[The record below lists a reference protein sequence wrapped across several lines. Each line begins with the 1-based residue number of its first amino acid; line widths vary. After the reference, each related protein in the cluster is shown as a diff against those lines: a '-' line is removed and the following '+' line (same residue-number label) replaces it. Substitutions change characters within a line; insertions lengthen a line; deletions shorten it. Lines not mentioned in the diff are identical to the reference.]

1 MEAHNRLV
9 RQLIR
14 ASPGAFEVSTAGDSF
29 TVVFHTASAAL
40 DFALAL
46 QRQLLEVDWAA
57 LGLPVLPATEPEG
70 EPGGLLFNGLR
81 VRVGAHTGVLEPA
94 DFATAKAGPAEYNL
108 GGVNTVAGT
117 AALLCE
123 AARPGGFIVMSLE
136 AWQAAGGFAAEAA
149 GPSGSWRAPG
159 SPFLDSVRDFADPS
173 SRLQRLDSMS
183 LSRHHAETM
192 KNPRG
197 PLERQASMGVA
208 SAASGT
214 SASEASGRGLMESLR
229 NLVERGKAGKA
240 RGQAGRAHELGVY
253 MESLGVLRFA
263 TVFDLEEARSAS
275 ASPSGPTS
283 PTKAKAVRR
292 KVPFGRRPAPG
303 GGGAGET
310 IHRPKTAATGAAA
323 AHTAAG
329 KEARQY
335 VVEREVECIMV
346 LPEELRGRAT
356 RLLRLEGEQIVPPFS
371 AAPLARA
378 LGEGDEVTIAFVYM
392 QYWQVLN
399 AECPEALAEAA
410 TALQRAVRGLA
421 GDAGGYECES
431 FSDGFLLAFPEPM
444 KAATFATRLQAEVMR
459 IDWPPD
465 LLAHE
470 CASELA
476 IHASGKGHAEEAGL
490 QTDRFGNLVVMRGPR
505 LRVGLVA
512 GSPSQVGPHEHTG
525 RAQYRGALMNRAA
538 RLASACPG
546 GHVFTTRQTWEQIAE
561 IFERDLDQDPA
572 SPGSASEYADLDLY
586 GLSQGAQAFRG
597 VRGKVEVV
605 QLFNALLA
613 LRPFAARALTRQT
626 SAASLRSVGSS
637 AGGSPATFDE
647 ILDMRTSARTSLD
660 GGKGKRARPSLDLY
674 NLESPH
680 GE

>member
-29 TVVFHTASAAL
+29 TVVFHTAQAAL

-46 QRQLLEVDWAA
+46 QRQLLDVDWAA
-57 LGLPVLPATEPEG
+57 LGLPVLPATAAEG

-94 DFATAKAGPAEYNL
+94 DFAAAKAKAGPAEYNL

-123 AARPGGFIVMSLE
+123 AARPGGFVVMSLE
-136 AWQAAGGFAAEAA
+136 AWQAAGGFAAEAP

-159 SPFLDSVRDFADPS
+159 SPFLDSVRDLAAPS
-173 SRLQRLDSMS
+173 SRLERLDSMS
-183 LSRHHAETM
+183 LRLHSETL
-192 KNPRG
+192 KNLRG
-197 PLERQASMGVA
+197 PLERQASLSVA
-208 SAASGT
+208 SAASGA
-214 SASEASGRGLMESLR
+214 SGASEASGRGLMESLR
-229 NLVERGKAGKA
+229 NLVERGKACKA
-240 RGQAGRAHELGVY
+240 KGQAGRAHELGVY
-253 MESLGVLRFA
+253 MESLGVLRFT

-275 ASPSGPTS
+275 ASPSGPAS
-283 PTKAKAVRR
+283 PTKAEAVRR
-292 KVPFGRRPAPG
+292 TVSFGRRPAPG
-303 GGGAGET
+303 GGGAGE
-310 IHRPKTAATGAAA
+310 AD
-323 AHTAAG
+323 TAAG
-329 KEARQY
+329 NKARQY

-356 RLLRLEGEQIVPPFS
+356 RLPRLEGEQIVPPFS
-371 AAPLARA
+371 AAPLAGA
-378 LGEGDEVTIAFVYM
+378 LKEGDEVTIAFVYM

-399 AECPEALAEAA
+399 AECPEALAEAG

-431 FSDGFLLAFPEPM
+431 FSDGYLLAFPDPM

-459 IDWPPD
+459 IAWPPD

-470 CASELA
+470 CAGELA
-476 IHASGKGHAEEAGL
+476 IHASGKGHEEAGL
-490 QTDRFGNLVVMRGPR
+490 QTDRFGNLVVLRGPR

-538 RLASACPG
+538 RLASGCPG
-546 GHVFTTRQTWEQIAE
+546 GHVFTTRRTWEQIAE
-561 IFERDLDQDPA
+561 IFELDQDPV

-626 SAASLRSVGSS
+626 SAGSLRSAGSS

-660 GGKGKRARPSLDLY
+660 GGKGRARPSLDLY
-674 NLESPH
+674 NLESLH
-680 GE
+680 GEEERE